1 MGTKSGNIN
10 HDVAIISLDSPFVP
24 SCGLYPVVVTVT
36 VVVVVGDKYRN
47 SGCVFCG
54 CPDGVSYQRKDETS
68 GCGTTLFDSRQV
80 AESGECIGL
89 CEDGGP

>member
-24 SCGLYPVVVTVT
+24 SCGLYPVVT
-36 VVVVVGDKYRN
+36 VVVVVVGGDKYRN
-47 SGCVFCG
+47 SVCVFCG
-54 CPDGVSYQRKDETS
+54 CPDDVSYQRKDETS